1 MANSVESWIVN
12 FHGVGS
18 IKRPFDPGEENVW
31 LEEKTFCSMLD
42 EIVGVQ
48 GIEITFD
55 DGNASDIEIAISALL
70 SRGLKASFFI
80 PVGKLG
86 TPGFLQESNIRTL
99 IDAGMEI
106 GSHGWAHR
114 SWRKLAEDDLAQELI
129 ESRKRLQDITGVD
142 VLSAACPFGDY
153 DSRVLKSLRNAG
165 YREIYTSDRGPAIS
179 TCLLKPRN
187 TAHATDVPES
197 VLRER
202 SDFRNGLVRRARM
215 FYKRK
220 R

>member
-12 FHGVGS
+12 FHGVGP

-142 VLSAACPFGDY
+142 VLSAACPFGDLRQSCSEITAQCRL
-153 DSRVLKSLRNAG
+153 SRDL
-165 YREIYTSDRGPAIS
+165 
-179 TCLLKPRN
+179 
-187 TAHATDVPES
+187 
-197 VLRER
+197 
-202 SDFRNGLVRRARM
+202 
-215 FYKRK
+215 YKRPWACNQYMFTQAQEY
-220 R
+220 RSCHGHSR